1 MVAET
6 PAPVSIALVHFP
18 VRNKRGETIGSA
30 VTNLDVHDIARAART
45 YGVHRYYI
53 TTPYVD
59 QQGFVGDIIGHWREG
74 YGATYNPARKEA
86 LEIVRVVDG
95 LQEAIGELTS
105 AYGQRPLLVGTSAQ
119 PQDRTI
125 AFAELGRMMTAG
137 RPVLLIFG
145 TAHGLAPEIMAT
157 MDAVLPPL
165 KGGTGYNHLSV
176 RSAVA
181 IILDRLL
188 GR

>member
-6 PAPVSIALVHFP
+6 PAPVSVALVHYP

-53 TTPYVD
+53 TTPYGD
-59 QQGFVGDIIGHWREG
+59 QQGFIGEIIGHWREG

-86 LEIVRVVDG
+86 LEIVRAVDG
-95 LQEAIGELTS
+95 LQEVIDELT
-105 AYGQRPLLVGTSAQ
+105 AACGRRPLLVGTSAQ
-119 PQDRTI
+119 PQDKTI
-125 AFAELGRMMTAG
+125 AFADLGAMVTAG
-137 RPVLLIFG
+137 RPVLLVFG
-145 TAHGLAPEIMAT
+145 TAHGMAPEIMAT
-157 MDAVLPPL
+157 MDAFLPPL
-165 KGGTGYNHLSV
+165 KGRTAYNHLPV

-188 GR
+188 GQ

>member
-86 LEIVRVVDG
+86 LELVRVVDG
-95 LQEAIGELTS
+95 LQQAIAELTA
-105 AYGQRPLLVGTSAQ
+105 AYGERPFVVGTSAQ
-119 PQDRTI
+119 AQDRTI
-125 AFAELGRMMTAG
+125 AFADLGRMMTAG

-157 MDAVLPPL
+157 TDAVLPPL
-165 KGGTGYNHLSV
+165 QGRTTYNHLPV

-181 IILDRLL
+181 IVLDRLL